1 MQRALCLCAE
11 IPRLDL
17 ATRVVLIMHHREV
30 SRTTATGPLAL
41 RALANGELHVH
52 GARDAALD
60 LTSLH
65 GQGRRVLLLFPS
77 DDARPLTPELLAADR
92 RPVTLVVPDG
102 NWRQASRA
110 AKRIPGLE
118 QAERVALVEGA
129 PSRYRLRREPREGGL
144 ATFEAIARALGILES
159 AEVQARLEDLFSLMV
174 ERTLDT
180 RGRAPTAEATPAPP
194 STVALEILYRDADL
208 VAVNKPAGML
218 VHKGWARDGR
228 PALQI
233 LRDQIGH
240 HVFPVH
246 RLDRGTSGVLLF
258 ALSGEAARLVQLQ
271 LDAHEVEKRYLA
283 LCRGHDPALVQV
295 DHPLAK
301 TEGGERRPAVT
312 DFKLLGQFER
322 YGLFEAR
329 PRTGRLH
336 QIRRHLKHASHPVIG
351 DARYG
356 KGEHN
361 RLFRERFGF
370 HRLALHASDLGL
382 RQPRTGE
389 ALRLHAPLPPELA
402 RLFHALGLP
411 PRP

>member
-11 IPRLDL
+11 LPRLEL

-30 SRTTATGPLAL
+30 SKTTATGPLAL
-41 RALANGELHVH
+41 RALSNGELYVH

-65 GQGRRVLLLFPS
+65 GQERRVMLLFPS
-77 DDARPLTPELLAADR
+77 EGAAPLTPELLAADR

-110 AKRIPGLE
+110 AKRIPGLA

-159 AEVQARLEDLFSLMV
+159 AEVQARLEELFSLMV

-180 RGRAPTAEATPAPP
+180 RGREPTAGVTSAPP
-194 STVALEILYRDADL
+194 SNETLEVLYRDADL

-233 LRDQIGH
+233 LRDQLGR
-240 HVFPVH
+240 HVYPVH

-258 ALSGEAARLVQLQ
+258 ALSGEAARLVQQQ
-271 LDAHEVEKRYLA
+271 LDAHAVEKRYLA
-283 LCRGHDPALVQV
+283 LCRGSDPGLVQV

-312 DFKLLGQFER
+312 DFRLLGQFER

-329 PRTGRLH
+329 PRSGRRH
-336 QIRRHLKHASHPVIG
+336 QIRRHLKHVSHPIIG
-351 DARYG
+351 DTTYG

-389 ALRLHAPLPPELA
+389 PLRLHAPLPPEME
-402 RLFHALGLP
+402 RLFSALGLP
-411 PRP
+411 AQP